1 MLLHTRICN
10 FILFFK
16 TVWFSVRHRRVYFQG
31 QPQILYCYEVLAIP
45 QHFLGYH
52 WMILNQNYTVCIMF
66 VSKSSSLRCLDLI
79 VIWDTAD
86 VVRSLINRNNYYL
99 WVFFFPVISY
109 IKKAKKKNI
118 SRKQIIWWWTM
129 IQVILETCCE
139 GLYVNSFSTFS
150 HSAKHR
156 AGSTSPEVGY
166 SGRAEQHS
174 RWGPCPIGDLNTSG
188 CSGCTG
194 LKRWP
199 VFHSQEFRTLQPF
212 AVRQWLDLWAGA
224 EPREMHRVTPP
235 WLKVTSKPTSEP
247 LTHHTEPARR

>member
-99 WVFFFPVISY
+99 WVFFSCNFLY
-109 IKKAKKKNI
+109 KKSKEKEHFQKTDNMMMNDD
-118 SRKQIIWWWTM
+118 TGH
-129 IQVILETCCE
+129 T
-139 GLYVNSFSTFS
+139 
-150 HSAKHR
+150 
-156 AGSTSPEVGY
+156 
-166 SGRAEQHS
+166 
-174 RWGPCPIGDLNTSG
+174 GDLLWRPLCKLLFNLFSLCQTPCRQHLSG
-188 CSGCTG
+188 GGLQWQSGAAFPLRTVSNRGPEHVG
-194 LKRWP
+194 L
-199 VFHSQEFRTLQPF
+199 L
-212 AVRQWLDLWAGA
+212 WL
-224 EPREMHRVTPP
+224 HRVKT
-235 WLKVTSKPTSEP
+235 
-247 LTHHTEPARR
+247 LTRISLPGV